1 MTEQNCSAAPAWQ
14 ETGGGVTAA
23 KGFVAAGIHA
33 GIKNNA
39 AKRDLA
45 LLASEVPA
53 VCGGVFTQ
61 NKFAAA
67 PVNWCR
73 KVNAQGKA
81 RAIVVNSGNANA
93 CTGKLGDE
101 HAAQTAQ
108 AVGEALHIPT
118 DEVLVCSTGVI
129 GVTMPIQTILT
140 GVSAIAGKLSDEG
153 GKDAA
158 EAIMT
163 TDTCLKQCAVTYEYQ
178 GKLITVGG
186 MAKGSGMIHPNMA
199 TMLCFIT
206 TDLAIEQPALQQ
218 AVAEAAGATFN
229 MVTVDGDTSTN
240 DTMLV
245 LANGAAGNEPVAAD
259 GEGYAAFLAAL
270 TFVAARLAKLM
281 AYDGE
286 GATKLLECVV
296 SGAATLKDARLAAK
310 AVVGSSLV
318 KAAFYGEDANWGR
331 IICAAGYSG
340 AEFDTNEVNLRLENA
355 AGGIDLMRDGAGLQF
370 DEELAAKILQE
381 REIKI
386 LLSLG
391 QGAYTA
397 TSWGCDLSHEYV
409 NINADYRS

>member
-1 MTEQNCSAAPAWQ
+1 MTEIFKQ
-14 ETGGGVTAA
+14 TDGGVTAA
-23 KGFVAAGIHA
+23 QGFKAAGVYA
-33 GIKNNA
+33 GVKNNPN
-39 AKRDLA
+39 KKDLA
-45 LLASEVPA
+45 IIMAGGPA
-53 VCGGVFTQ
+53 VCGGVFTT

-67 PVNWCR
+67 PVNWDR
-73 KVNAQGKA
+73 DVVAGGKA
-81 RAIVVNSGNANA
+81 QAIVVNSGNANA
-93 CTGKLGDE
+93 CTGAQGARD
-101 HAAQTAQ
+101 AAAMAQ
-108 AVGEALHIPT
+108 AVAQALDIPAG
-118 DEVLVCSTGVI
+118 EVLVCSTGVI
-129 GVTMPIQTILT
+129 GVNMPMAVIKAGIPQCVAEL
-140 GVSAIAGKLSDEG
+140 SAEG
-153 GKDAA
+153 ANAAA

-163 TDTCLKQCAVTYEYQ
+163 TDTCKKEFAVSYEYA
-178 GKLITVGG
+178 GKTVTVGG

-218 AVAEAAGATFN
+218 AVKAAADATFN

-240 DTMLV
+240 DSMLV
-245 LANGAAGNEPVAAD
+245 LANGAAGNEPVKAD
-259 GEGYAAFLAAL
+259 GAGYAEFLTALTKVAAAL
-270 TFVAARLAKLM
+270 AKMM

-296 SGAATLKDARLAAK
+296 SGAKTVQDARLAAK

-340 AEFDTNEVNLRLENA
+340 ADFATAEVNLTLKSA
-355 AGGIDLMRDGAGLQF
+355 AGSIKLMTDGAGEQF
-370 DEELAAKILQE
+370 DEELAAKILKE
-381 REIKI
+381 REIQI

-391 QGAYTA
+391 NGEYGA

>member
-1 MTEQNCSAAPAWQ
+1 MTEHNFSAAHALQ
-14 ETGGGVTAA
+14 EIGGGVTAA
-23 KGFVAAGIHA
+23 KGFVAAGIYA

-39 AKRDLA
+39 EKKDLA
-45 LLASEVPA
+45 LLASEYPA

-73 KVNAQGKA
+73 KVNALGRA
-81 RAIVVNSGNANA
+81 RAVIVNSGNANA
-93 CTGKLGDE
+93 CTGQIGDE

-108 AVGEALHIPT
+108 AVGEALHIPAG
-118 DEVLVCSTGVI
+118 EVLVCSTGVI
-129 GVTMPIQTILT
+129 GVEMPIKTVLS
-140 GVSAIAGKLSDEG
+140 GVSDIAGKLSDEG

-206 TDLAIEQPALQQ
+206 TDLAIGQPALQQ
-218 AVAEAAGATFN
+218 AVRDAAGATFN

-259 GEGYAAFLAAL
+259 SEGYAAFLAAL
-270 TFVAARLAKLM
+270 SFVAARLARLM

-340 AEFDTNEVNLRLENA
+340 AEFDTQEVNLRFESA
-355 AGGIDLMRDGAGLQF
+355 AGGIALMQNGAGLKF
-370 DEELAAKILQE
+370 DEEVAARILQE
-381 REIKI
+381 REIRI

-391 QGAYTA
+391 KGAYTA

>member
-1 MTEQNCSAAPAWQ
+1 MTEQNFNAAYAMQ
-14 ETGGGVTAA
+14 EIGGGVTAA

-33 GIKNNA
+33 GIKNNP

-93 CTGKLGDE
+93 CTGQTGDE
-101 HAAQTAQ
+101 HAAQMAQ
-108 AVGEALHIPT
+108 AVGGALNIPT
-118 DEVLVCSTGVI
+118 NEVLVCSTGVI
-129 GVTMPIQTILT
+129 GVEMPIKTVLD
-140 GVSAIAGKLSDEG
+140 GVSAIAGKLSYEG

-206 TDLAIEQPALQQ
+206 TDLAIEQSALQK

-245 LANGAAGNEPVAAD
+245 LANGVAANEPVAANN
-259 GEGYAAFLAAL
+259 EGYAAFVAAL

-318 KAAFYGEDANWGR
+318 KSAFYGEDANWGR

-340 AEFDTNEVNLRLENA
+340 AEFDTQAVNLRLESV
-355 AGGIDLMRDGAGLQF
+355 AGGIDLMQNGAGLKF
-370 DEELAAKILQE
+370 NEELAARILQ
-381 REIKI
+381 
-386 LLSLG
+386 
-391 QGAYTA
+391 
-397 TSWGCDLSHEYV
+397 
-409 NINADYRS
+409 

>member
-1 MTEQNCSAAPAWQ
+1 MNAAHAMQ
-14 ETGGGVTAA
+14 EIGGGVTAA
-23 KGFVAAGIHA
+23 RGFVAAGIHA

-39 AKRDLA
+39 AKKDLA
-45 LLASEVPA
+45 LLASERPA

-73 KVNAQGKA
+73 KVNAKGAA

-93 CTGKLGDE
+93 CTGKVGDE

-108 AVGEALHIPT
+108 AVGEALHIPA

-129 GVTMPIQTILT
+129 GVTMPIATVLD
-140 GVSAIAGKLSDEG
+140 GVADIAGKLTYEG
-153 GKDAA
+153 GRDAA

-206 TDLAIEQPALQQ
+206 TDLAIAQPALQK
-218 AVAEAAGATFN
+218 AVSEAAAATFN

-245 LANGAAGNEPVAAD
+245 LANGAAGNDPVAAD
-259 GEGYAAFLAAL
+259 GEGYAAFLSAL
-270 TFVAARLAKLM
+270 IFVAARLAKLM

-296 SGAATLKDARLAAK
+296 AGAASLKDARLAAK
-310 AVVGSSLV
+310 AVVCSSLV

-340 AEFDTNEVNLRLENA
+340 AEFDTAEVNLRLESA
-355 AGGIDLMRDGAGLQF
+355 AGGIDLMQNGAGLPF
-370 DEELAAKILQE
+370 DEAQAAKILQE

-386 LLSLG
+386 LLTLG
-391 QGAYTA
+391 RGAYTA